1 MNGAAMRQKLLEA
14 FSEEELQ
21 KVDAIVAEHKDRP
34 GSLIPV
40 LEMVQAVTGY
50 LPDPLQEWVAWGLR
64 IPAPRVF
71 GVVTFYSFF
80 SRVPKGKH
88 QIKVCLGTA
97 CYVQGANKIV
107 DKLEKELGISD
118 GEVTEDMHFSLQ
130 TLRCV
135 GACGL
140 APVMV
145 IGEDTHGKV
154 KGDGLAGIL
163 EEYKN

>member
-1 MNGAAMRQKLLEA
+1 MNSAALRARLLEE
-14 FSEEELQ
+14 FSARDLDRMEEIFARHQ
-21 KVDAIVAEHKDRP
+21 GQP

-40 LEMVQAVTGY
+40 LEEVQGITGY
-50 LPDPLQEWVAWGLR
+50 LPDVLQEWIALGLGLPR
-64 IPAPRVF
+64 ARVF

-97 CYVQGANKIV
+97 CYVRGSNKIV
-107 DKLEKELGISD
+107 ERLEGELGIKA
-118 GEVTEDMHFSLQ
+118 GGVTGDRKFSLE

-140 APVMV
+140 APVMIV
-145 IGEDTHGKV
+145 GEDTYGQLAPDGV
-154 KGDGLAGIL
+154 KEILAS
-163 EEYKN
+163 Y